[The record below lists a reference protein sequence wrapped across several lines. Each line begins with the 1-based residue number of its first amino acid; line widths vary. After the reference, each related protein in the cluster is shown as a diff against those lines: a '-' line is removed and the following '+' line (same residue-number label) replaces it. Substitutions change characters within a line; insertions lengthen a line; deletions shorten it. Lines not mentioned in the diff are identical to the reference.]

1 MLRANFKSQALR
13 RWVGA
18 AFLFAVA
25 FLQLEMR
32 PNHPSGKVKREYCS
46 TDVFI
51 FVTSFK
57 ACSGSHSSEAKRL
70 FSIVKGRQSPQLR
83 ENCPGSF
90 WITLIFFDSGGRKPF
105 SLSFTFRIRFDI
117 FGVLLFA
124 CVTAPFKQRSREGK
138 SMSMA
143 ISRLD
148 MFAQFQNPNVSK
160 VAEVFSDFA

>member
-32 PNHPSGKVKREYCS
+32 PNHPFWQSKKREYCS

-57 ACSGSHSSEAKRL
+57 ACSGRHSSEANRL
-70 FSIVKGRQSPQLR
+70 FSIVKCRQSPELR

-90 WITLIFFDSGGRKPF
+90 WITLIFSIPEAVSPF
-105 SLSFTFRIRFDI
+105 RYRLLFEFVSIFYDI

-124 CVTAPFKQRSREGK
+124 CVTATDFDEIYQRG
-138 SMSMA
+138 
-143 ISRLD
+143 
-148 MFAQFQNPNVSK
+148 V
-160 VAEVFSDFA
+160 